1 MKSGKL
7 YIKIFFSF
15 LILLI
20 ITEFLIFGF
29 FRHLVVDYSRS
40 EFEKYIDAN
49 VFVLRELIEDKL
61 RSSPYRELKRNKP
74 LRDIIT
80 ELSRRYQSRIWI
92 ESDDRRMLLASFKG
106 EAPTIPRGK
115 TKQFRNYSITR
126 VRGKYSLYISVPIRL
141 QGNRTG
147 TFNLLHERSHSRF
160 IEKAFVL
167 GLIGIGL
174 FIALLVVPFSRFITE
189 PLKRLRQSALK
200 IAQGDIGERAII
212 KSRDEIGELGHAFNS
227 MAETIER
234 MIKGTKELTA
244 NISHELRSPLARM
257 RIAVE
262 LLAEKLKKDDRSK
275 CNDTL
280 SSISDE
286 IDEMDDLIGQ
296 VLHLS
301 KLDMQKPSPDREEV
315 DIGKIAKALLERF
328 SPSINNKSI
337 ELETEIP
344 SGSNLLSAHKA
355 DIQTAFS
362 NLMDNA
368 IKFTPTGGKIRFKI
382 QRGEGGIAVIISN
395 SCDPPADD
403 DLRRIFEPFYRLKKS
418 NITGTG
424 LGLAITRKIIEN
436 HGGSL
441 EASRSDEGIAMRVF
455 LPTE

>member
-20 ITEFLIFGF
+20 ITEILIFGF
-29 FRHLVVDYSRS
+29 FRHIVVDYSRG

-49 VFVLRELIEDKL
+49 IFVLRELIEDRL
-61 RSSPYRELKRNKP
+61 GSSPYRKLERNRP
-74 LRDIIT
+74 LQDIIT
-80 ELSRRYQSRIWI
+80 ELSHRYQSRIWI
-92 ESDDRRMLLASFKG
+92 ESDDRRMLFASFKG
-106 EAPTIPRGK
+106 KAPTIPEGK
-115 TKQFRNYSITR
+115 TKKLRNYSITR
-126 VRGKYSLYISVPIRL
+126 VRGKYSLYISIPIRL

-160 IEKAFVL
+160 IERAFVL

-174 FIALLVVPFSRFITE
+174 FIALLLVPFSRFITE
-189 PLKRLRQSALK
+189 PLKRLRKSALK

-227 MAETIER
+227 MAETVER
-234 MIKGTKELTA
+234 MVKGTKELTA

-262 LLAEKLKKDDRSK
+262 ILTEKLKRDNRSK

-280 SSISDE
+280 SSIRDD

-296 VLHLS
+296 VLQLS
-301 KLDMQKPSPDREEV
+301 RLDIQQPSPRREEV
-315 DIGKIAKALLERF
+315 DIGNIAESLLERF
-328 SPSINNKSI
+328 SPSVQNKSI

-368 IKFTPTGGKIRFKI
+368 IKFTPPGGKIGFRM
-382 QRGEGGIAVIISN
+382 QRIEGGIEVIISN

-418 NITGTG
+418 DVTGTG
-424 LGLAITRKIIEN
+424 LGLAITKKIIEN

-441 EASRSDEGIAMRVF
+441 EALRSGDGIVMRIL
-455 LPTE
+455 LPIR